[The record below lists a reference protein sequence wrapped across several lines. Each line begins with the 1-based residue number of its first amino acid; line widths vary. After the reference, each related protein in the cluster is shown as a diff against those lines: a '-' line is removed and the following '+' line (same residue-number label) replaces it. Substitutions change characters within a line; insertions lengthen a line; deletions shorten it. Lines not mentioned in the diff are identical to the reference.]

1 MLDGFLIAMLVI
13 IACAVAAAVIL
24 VGRFVYE
31 KRRFAHGK
39 RVPTWFRL

>member
-13 IACAVAAAVIL
+13 VACAAATAILL
-24 VGRFVYE
+24 VGRFVYA
-31 KRRFAHGK
+31 KRRFAQGK